1 MESHGDISVI
11 LQAIMAGKSTFL
23 LARIDDLGRASLPT
37 GGIRS
42 CGGRPSVNRS
52 TVWESRQRGPRRG
65 RVSVR
70 MAASCADVAE
80 PPSLVGVLPDGLPR
94 REIEIAL
101 EAQAELQPGFFKLG
115 DTNRA
120 EFRRAEAKMRT

>member
-1 MESHGDISVI
+1 MESRGDISLI
-11 LQAIMAGKSTFL
+11 LQATMAGKSAFL
-23 LARIDDLGRASLPT
+23 LTRSDDLGRASLPS
-37 GGIRS
+37 GGTRS
-42 CGGRPSVNRS
+42 CGGRPSVKRS
-52 TVWESRQRGPRRG
+52 TVQDSRRRNPRRG
-65 RVSVR
+65 LVAVR
-70 MAASCADVAE
+70 MAAACADVAG